1 MKYKYTELK
10 CMKRILFIN
19 NRKVKDTEKQD
30 KKKIF
35 FNLNVFI
42 LIGG

>member
-1 MKYKYTELK
+1 MIIKWD
-10 CMKRILFIN
+10 KRILFIN
-19 NRKVKDTEKQD
+19 NRKVKVTEKQD